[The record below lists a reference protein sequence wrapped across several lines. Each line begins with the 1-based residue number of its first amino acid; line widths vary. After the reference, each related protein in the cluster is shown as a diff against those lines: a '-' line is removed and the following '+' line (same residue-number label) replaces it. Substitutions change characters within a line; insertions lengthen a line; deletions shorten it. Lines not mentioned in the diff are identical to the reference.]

1 MGFQHPIAAPS
12 QLFPLD
18 WKDARHVRAL
28 FPCPAS
34 AGRPR
39 RFPVSGRAA
48 RCKADVAVN
57 QLRKYRTELHLFAQ
71 ISAQAQPQ
79 AGGGIDIMTI
89 LLFVML
95 GVFIFLMFR
104 RNKKTQQQQAKLQ
117 SEFAPGIEVM
127 TSFGLFGRI
136 VSIDDVENKVVLELS
151 PGNLATVHRQAV
163 TKIVE
168 PAAETH
174 AVPDDASALT
184 AEDSLTPEA
193 KTGTADETP
202 DETLK
207 RLNDEG
213 KKDI

>member
-1 MGFQHPIAAPS
+1 MLAH
-12 QLFPLD
+12 
-18 WKDARHVRAL
+18 
-28 FPCPAS
+28 
-34 AGRPR
+34 
-39 RFPVSGRAA
+39 
-48 RCKADVAVN
+48 
-57 QLRKYRTELHLFAQ
+57 

-95 GVFIFLMFR
+95 GVFIFMMFR
-104 RNKKTQQQQAKLQ
+104 RNKKTQQQQAQLQ
-117 SEFAPGIEVM
+117 SQFAPGLEVM

-136 VSIDDVENKVVLELS
+136 VSIDEAENKVVLELS

-163 TKIVE
+163 TKVVE
-168 PAAETH
+168 PVAEAP

-184 AEDSLTPEA
+184 ADESLAPEDKLPTDSKP
-193 KTGTADETP
+193 GTANETP

>member
-1 MGFQHPIAAPS
+1 LLAH
-12 QLFPLD
+12 
-18 WKDARHVRAL
+18 
-28 FPCPAS
+28 
-34 AGRPR
+34 
-39 RFPVSGRAA
+39 
-48 RCKADVAVN
+48 
-57 QLRKYRTELHLFAQ
+57 

-95 GVFIFLMFR
+95 GVFIFMMFR
-104 RNKKTQQQQAKLQ
+104 RNKKTQQQQAQLQ
-117 SEFAPGIEVM
+117 SQFAPGIEVM

-136 VSIDDVENKVVLELS
+136 VSIDDAENKVVLELS
-151 PGNLATVHRQAV
+151 PGHLATVHRQAV

-168 PAAETH
+168 PAAEAH

-184 AEDSLTPEA
+184 ADDSLGREDKLGREDELPAEN
-193 KTGTADETP
+193 KPGTAN
-202 DETLK
+202 ETLR

>member
-1 MGFQHPIAAPS
+1 MLAH
-12 QLFPLD
+12 
-18 WKDARHVRAL
+18 
-28 FPCPAS
+28 
-34 AGRPR
+34 
-39 RFPVSGRAA
+39 
-48 RCKADVAVN
+48 
-57 QLRKYRTELHLFAQ
+57 

-95 GVFIFLMFR
+95 GVFIFMMFR
-104 RNKKTQQQQAKLQ
+104 RNKKTQQQQAQLQ
-117 SEFAPGIEVM
+117 SQFAPGIEVM

-136 VSIDDVENKVVLELS
+136 VSIDDAENKVVLELS
-151 PGNLATVHRQAV
+151 PGHLATVHRQAV

-168 PAAETH
+168 PAAEAH

-184 AEDSLTPEA
+184 ADDSLGREDKLGREDELPAEN
-193 KTGTADETP
+193 KPGTANETP
-202 DETLK
+202 DETLR

>member
-1 MGFQHPIAAPS
+1 MFGH
-12 QLFPLD
+12 
-18 WKDARHVRAL
+18 
-28 FPCPAS
+28 
-34 AGRPR
+34 
-39 RFPVSGRAA
+39 
-48 RCKADVAVN
+48 
-57 QLRKYRTELHLFAQ
+57 

-95 GVFIFLMFR
+95 GVFIFMMFR
-104 RNKKTQQQQAKLQ
+104 RNKKTQQQQAALQ
-117 SEFAPGIEVM
+117 SQFAPGIEVM

-136 VSIDDVENKVVLELS
+136 VSIDDDNNKVLLELS

-168 PAAETH
+168 PVAETQ
-174 AVPDDASALT
+174 AVPDDAS
-184 AEDSLTPEA
+184 SLTTEHDA
-193 KTGTADETP
+193 STTAVDETP
-202 DETLK
+202 NETVK